1 MQRAVK
7 SRNAECFHTRLCM
20 AQVRE
25 ANLKA
30 DAAVADAV
38 TRIAGVEADL
48 RAANRYL

>member
-1 MQRAVK
+1 MK
-7 SRNAECFHTRLCM
+7 SHNTECYHTRLRM

-30 DAAVADAV
+30 DAAVADAM

-48 RAANRYL
+48 RAANRYKKTP